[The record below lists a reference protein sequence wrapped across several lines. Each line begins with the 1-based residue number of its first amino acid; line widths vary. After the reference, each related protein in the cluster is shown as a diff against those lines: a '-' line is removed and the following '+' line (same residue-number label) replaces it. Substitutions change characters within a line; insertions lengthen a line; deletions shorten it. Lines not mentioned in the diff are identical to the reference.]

1 MSSIFGAVR
10 SYARSFFSTPAIS
23 QEQVALAK
31 ETVES
36 LIQSPV
42 VVFSKS
48 YCPYC
53 AILSL
58 SKGARDGQ
66 LTVDM
71 LTAGTEAKNI
81 LSSLG
86 QSSRMKVLELNQ
98 EQNGSAIQRYL
109 AERVGAA
116 KVTVPQVY
124 IKGQPVGGC
133 SDLKKLQAE
142 GKLTSLLA

>member
-53 AILSL
+53 
-58 SKGARDGQ
+58 
-66 LTVDM
+66 
-71 LTAGTEAKNI
+71 TEAKNI

-98 EQNGSAIQRYL
+98 EQNGSAIQQYL